1 MLLSCNKGRIN
12 VREIDRAASLLN
24 SNSQELDEFIAK
36 HDFFIL
42 KTASKTAKRYIS
54 KEDDEYSVAL
64 YAFYDAINKYDYT
77 KGAFY
82 SFAELIIHRNIVDYY
97 RAKGKYSN
105 EIGIEEIE
113 ESAVYTENDNILKL
127 EIDAIS
133 NILKSYGFSFM
144 DLVKVSPK
152 AEKTKQSCKA
162 AVNYLLDNPSL
173 IIEMRNSKQL
183 PIKIIAA
190 HANIPR
196 KILERHR
203 KYIIA
208 AVEIFAGEYVGIAQ
222 YLNCL
227 REGVKY

>member
-1 MLLSCNKGRIN
+1 M
-12 VREIDRAASLLN
+12 REIDQTAASLN

-42 KTASKTAKRYIS
+42 KTASKTAKRYIC
-54 KEDDEYSVAL
+54 KEDDEYSAAL
-64 YAFYDAINKYDYT
+64 YAFYDAVNKYDYS
-77 KGAFY
+77 KGTFY
-82 SFAELIIHRNIVDYY
+82 SFAELIIHRNIIDYY
-97 RAKGKYSN
+97 RSKGKYSK

-113 ESAVYTENDNILKL
+113 ENAIYTQNDNMLKI
-127 EIDAIS
+127 EIESIAKT
-133 NILKSYGFSFM
+133 LKDYGFSFM

-152 AEKTKQSCKA
+152 ADKTKQSCKA

-190 HANIPR
+190 KANIPR

-208 AVEIFAGEYVGIAQ
+208 AVEIFDGEYVGIAQ

-227 REGVKY
+227 REGVRYR

>member
-1 MLLSCNKGRIN
+1 M
-12 VREIDRAASLLN
+12 REIDQTAASLN

-42 KTASKTAKRYIS
+42 KTASKTAKRYIC
-54 KEDDEYSVAL
+54 KEDDEYSAAL
-64 YAFYDAINKYDYT
+64 YAFYDAVNKYDYT

-82 SFAELIIHRNIVDYY
+82 SFAELVIHRNIVDYY
-97 RAKGKYSN
+97 RAKGKYSK

-113 ESAVYTENDNILKL
+113 ENAVYTQNDNMLKI
-127 EIDAIS
+127 EIESIAQT
-133 NILKSYGFSFM
+133 LKDYGFSFM

-152 AEKTKQSCKA
+152 ADKTKQSCKS

-173 IIEMRNSKQL
+173 IKEMRKNKQL
-183 PIKIIAA
+183 PIKIIAEE
-190 HANIPR
+190 ANIPR

-208 AVEIFAGEYVGIAQ
+208 AVEIFEGEYVGIAQ

-227 REGVKY
+227 REGVRYR

>member
-1 MLLSCNKGRIN
+1 M
-12 VREIDRAASLLN
+12 REIDQTATLLT

-42 KTASKTAKRYIS
+42 KTASKTAKRYIC

-64 YAFYDAINKYDYT
+64 YAFYDAVNKYDYT

-105 EIGIEEIE
+105 EIGIEDIE
-113 ESAVYTENDNILKL
+113 ENAVYTENDNMLKL
-127 EIDAIS
+127 EIESITRT
-133 NILKSYGFSFM
+133 LKDYGFSFM

-152 AEKTKQSCKA
+152 AEKTKYSCRI

-173 IIEMRNSKQL
+173 IIEMRNNKQL

-190 HANIPR
+190 ATNIPR
-196 KILERHR
+196 KILDRHR

-208 AVEIFAGEYVGIAQ
+208 AVEVFYGEYLGIAQ

-227 REGVKY
+227 RKGV

>member
-1 MLLSCNKGRIN
+1 M
-12 VREIDRAASLLN
+12 REIDRAASLLN

-42 KTASKTAKRYIS
+42 KTASKTAKRYIC

-64 YAFYDAINKYDYT
+64 YAFYDAVNKYDYT
-77 KGAFY
+77 KGTFY

-97 RAKGKYSN
+97 RAKSKFGN

-113 ESAVYTENDNILKL
+113 ENAVYTENDNMLKM
-127 EIDAIS
+127 EIESIAVT
-133 NILKSYGFSFM
+133 LKDYGFSFM

-152 AEKTKQSCKA
+152 AEKTKQSCKI

-190 HANIPR
+190 KANIPR

-208 AVEIFAGEYVGIAQ
+208 AVEIFDGEYMGMAQ

-227 REGVKY
+227 REM

>member
-1 MLLSCNKGRIN
+1 MEKKM
-12 VREIDRAASLLN
+12 REIDQTATLLT

-42 KTASKTAKRYIS
+42 KTASKTAKRYIC

-64 YAFYDAINKYDYT
+64 YAFYDAVNKYDYT
-77 KGAFY
+77 KGTFY

-97 RAKGKYSN
+97 RAKGKYSS
-105 EIGIEEIE
+105 EIGIEDIE
-113 ESAVYTENDNILKL
+113 ENAVYTENDNMLKT
-127 EIDAIS
+127 EIESITRT
-133 NILKSYGFSFM
+133 LKDYGFSFM

-152 AEKTKQSCKA
+152 AEKTKYSCRI

-173 IIEMRNSKQL
+173 IIEMRNNRQL

-190 HANIPR
+190 ATNIPR
-196 KILERHR
+196 KILDRHR

-208 AVEIFAGEYVGIAQ
+208 AVEVFYGEYLGIAQ

-227 REGVKY
+227 RKGVKNL